1 MEEHEEIKETQ
12 KKRKFNTKNLTEK
25 IRKNPWMLATVLLS
39 VFCLTLLIISFS
51 GNLTGKVISGK
62 EAGQKLLDF
71 YTSAGIEGLKLE
83 SIKEFSGLYQIN
95 FEYQGSVIPFYVTKD
110 GKSFVPGDYLTN
122 LDVEE
127 SETETIPNKTIQ
139 ECATEYEVEEE
150 IIFYY
155 SDSCGWCAKMKPGVE
170 ELEKDGYKFKWIEAS
185 DSENSDVINNCIK
198 EHMTSSGVPQ
208 FICVKTGEIHVGAF
222 ADQDANL
229 DQTALKSWVD
239 ECLSAN

>member
-1 MEEHEEIKETQ
+1 MEEHEETKETQ

-39 VFCLTLLIISFS
+39 VFCLVLLVISFS
-51 GNLTGKVISGK
+51 GNLTGKVISEK
-62 EAGQKLLDF
+62 EVGNIFLT
-71 YTSAGIEGLKLE
+71 YITSLGADL
-83 SIKEFSGLYQIN
+83 SQIN
-95 FEYQGSVIPFYVTKD
+95 ITDISSKSGIYAISFDYNGVPYPIFYSITKD
-110 GKSFVPGDYLTN
+110 GKLVGL
-122 LDVEE
+122 LQ
-127 SETETIPNKTIQ
+127 ETETTPEKTVL

-222 ADQDANL
+222 ADENANL
-229 DQTALKSWVD
+229 DQIALKAWVD
-239 ECLSAN
+239 NCLSAN